1 MIRYYKCCITT
12 ELIYEGIDLTKSNKS
27 NERMI
32 CPNFFFNHGF
42 KFQDYVCNGCHGL
55 TMLSVN
61 INDIAITTVENFD
74 YNYIIYKIRKS
85 DVTDL
90 LNNSVLENRGY
101 IYKILS

>member
-1 MIRYYKCCITT
+1 MLYYDRID
-12 ELIYEGIDLTKSNKS
+12 INEGIDLTKSNKS
-27 NERMI
+27 NESMI
-32 CPNFFFNHGF
+32 CPNLFFNHGF

-61 INDIAITTVENFD
+61 INDIAITTVENVD
-74 YNYIIYKIRKS
+74 YNYIIHKIRKP

-90 LNNSVLENRGY
+90 LNNSVLENRRY